1 MTRNRVL
8 IFLALAFV
16 VLFFV
21 MQKKVPPL
29 SQNNL
34 PPASPA
40 VPSTVT
46 DRPRDVMDQNKS
58 PLPKLPSGASF
69 VNKPSPDW
77 KNRLELSLRAQGGE
91 NLKEIKIER
100 EKSLIWIK
108 DEQALMVE
116 SVRISLTTQQ
126 DSHSSLRALVD
137 SQTGK
142 ILESWD
148 RTLFDPATP
157 KESFRF
163 KLDPRYSN

>member
-16 VLFFV
+16 VLIFV

-29 SQNNL
+29 SQNNV
-34 PPASPA
+34 PMGTPVAS
-40 VPSTVT
+40 SSLT
-46 DRPRDVMDQNKS
+46 DQHRDVMDQNKS
-58 PLPKLPSGASF
+58 PLSKVPSGASF
-69 VNKPSPDW
+69 VNRPSPDW
-77 KNRLELSLRAQGGE
+77 KNRLELSLKAQGGE

-116 SVRISLTTQQ
+116 SVLVSLTNQQ
-126 DSHSSLRALVD
+126 DSHSSFRALVD

-148 RTLFDPATP
+148 RTLFDPATS
-157 KESFRF
+157 KEGFRF